1 MAEMVIRD
9 AAKLLVMVLALIYG
23 GLVIAGYI
31 TEGPH
36 YQPRFHLDEPAR
48 SGERLLLWT
57 GIKVLDAVLRFLR
70 SLMNQLFTASAEV
83 GFWLIDKSGPKLQR
97 KVRNRFI

>member
-1 MAEMVIRD
+1 MADIVIRD
-9 AAKLLVMVLALIYG
+9 AAKLLVIVLALIYG

-31 TEGPH
+31 TEGPR

-83 GFWLIDKSGPKLQR
+83 GFWFIDKSGPKLQR